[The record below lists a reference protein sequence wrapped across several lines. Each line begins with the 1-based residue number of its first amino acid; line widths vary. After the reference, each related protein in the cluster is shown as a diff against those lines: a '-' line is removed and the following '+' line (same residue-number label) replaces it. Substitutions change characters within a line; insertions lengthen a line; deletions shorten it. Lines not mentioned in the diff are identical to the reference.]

1 MVHCIGVIDGKHV
14 AIECPKNS
22 GSLYYNYKGFF
33 SIVLMA
39 VCDARYCF
47 TLVNVGNF
55 GSNNDSGMLAK
66 SSMGKRFE
74 EQKINVPNA
83 KSLLGYAEDK
93 LPFFLVGDEIFP
105 PKTWLM
111 RPYPGN
117 LSLGQKILITAY
129 QEHDALSK
137 IPLGSWLPDGE
148 SFVNRSKLKLRMPKN
163 LL

>member
-1 MVHCIGVIDGKHV
+1 MVHCIGAIDGKHV

-47 TLVNVGNF
+47 TLVNVGDF
-55 GSNNDSGMLAK
+55 ESNNDSGILAK

-74 EQKINVPNA
+74 EQKMNVPNA
-83 KSLLGYAEDK
+83 KSLLGYAEDN

-105 PKTWLM
+105 LKTWLM

-117 LSLGQKILITAY
+117 LSLGQKIFNY
-129 QEHDALSK
+129 DALSK